1 MIWDAS
7 VINDAWSTL
16 RKKLIVSKIKINDF
30 SRVLFII
37 PLNSFFTGG
46 MEMVSGHTFCI
57 AKYFHYNL
65 SHLHHDNGM
74 SVAEIYCNGNFQDP
88 STQGAVVNFNLM
100 RANGM
105 YIGFAEVRKS
115 VPRAIT
121 LTYSLKIFRCDV
133 QNLGKINWYFL
144 SNTLY
149 WSNYYSENHLND
161 FQ

>member
-1 MIWDAS
+1 MLYALSDLFSHHKMIWDAS

-115 VPRAIT
+115 VSRAIT
-121 LTYSLKIFRCDV
+121 LTYSLKILDVMFR
-133 QNLGKINWYFL
+133 I
-144 SNTLY
+144 
-149 WSNYYSENHLND
+149 
-161 FQ
+161 